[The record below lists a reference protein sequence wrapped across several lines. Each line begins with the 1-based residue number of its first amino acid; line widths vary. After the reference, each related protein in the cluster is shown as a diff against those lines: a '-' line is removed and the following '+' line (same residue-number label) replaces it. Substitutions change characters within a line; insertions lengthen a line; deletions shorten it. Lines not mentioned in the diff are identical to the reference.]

1 MSAAVLS
8 MGSNLGDRTE
18 HLTQAVSSLGRMVTA
33 VSSIYRTPPWGPVA
47 QPDYYNLVVLVED
60 EHTPARGWLDRA
72 RAMEAA
78 AGRER
83 TRRWGPRTLDV
94 DVVAVGD
101 KRSED
106 PELVLPHPRAHER
119 AFVLV
124 PWAEVDPAAELPGRG
139 GITALLAAL
148 ADAEV
153 DSIVKVGT
161 VPAGRRHG
169 D

>member
-18 HLTQAVSSLGRMVTA
+18 HLTQAVRSLGPMVQA
-33 VSSIYRTPPWGPVA
+33 VSSIYRTPPWGPVP
-47 QPDYYNLVVLVED
+47 QPDYYNLVVLVD
-60 EHTPARGWLDRA
+60 DDQTSAQGWLDRA
-72 RAMEAA
+72 RAMEAV

-83 TRRWGPRTLDV
+83 AQRWGPRTLDV
-94 DVVAVGD
+94 DVVAVGE

-124 PWAEVDPAAELPGRG
+124 PWAEIDPAAELLGRG
-139 GITALLAAL
+139 GIQALLAAL
-148 ADAEV
+148 PDAEK
-153 DSIVKVGT
+153 DGIEKVGT
-161 VPAGRRHG
+161 VLLERGHG